1 MARQGLAGE
10 VRLGKSRY
18 GGVRSGQVRLGKP
31 KIERSYFLWS
41 TNGKI

>member
-18 GGVRSGQVRLGKP
+18 GGVRQGMAGKVRYGEL
-31 KIERSYFLWS
+31 R
-41 TNGKI
+41 